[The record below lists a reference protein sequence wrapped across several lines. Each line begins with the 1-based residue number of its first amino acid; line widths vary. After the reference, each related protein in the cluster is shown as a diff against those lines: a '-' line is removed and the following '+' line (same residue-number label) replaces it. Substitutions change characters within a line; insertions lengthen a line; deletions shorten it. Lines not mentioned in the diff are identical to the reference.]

1 MAHGRWFG
9 MTDRGP
15 QIGHVHGRFQPF
27 HDGHLAY
34 CEWAAGECDELIVGI
49 TNADPTHV
57 APEAADP
64 DRDDP
69 RNNPF
74 RYHERHRMI
83 TAALSAADVDVPVRV
98 LPFPINRPELWEH
111 YAPADALHLLRVLE
125 PWHEVKA
132 DRLREHGRAVT
143 TIDAERTVSGTAI
156 REAMAAESRGT
167 AHDER
172 GHDPVG
178 DPTDGDQSGW
188 RASVPSAVAVVI
200 DEIGG
205 VDRVGS
211 LDEQ

>member
-1 MAHGRWFG
+1 
-9 MTDRGP
+9 MTDRDTVV
-15 QIGHVHGRFQPF
+15 GHVHGRFQPF
-27 HDGHLAY
+27 HEGHLAY

-57 APEAADP
+57 APEEADP

-83 TAALSAADVDVPVRV
+83 TAALSAADLGVPVRV

-125 PWHEVKA
+125 EWHGVKA
-132 DRLREHGRAVT
+132 DRLREHGRRVT
-143 TIDAERTVSGTAI
+143 TIEAERAVSGTAI
-156 REAMAAESRGT
+156 REAMAAEAGARDFETPASENGVDRPADYEGN
-167 AHDER
+167 A
-172 GHDPVG
+172 
-178 DPTDGDQSGW
+178 W
-188 RASVPSAVAVVI
+188 RATVPSAVAAVI

-205 VDRVGS
+205 VDRVGT
-211 LDEQ
+211 LYGE

>member
-1 MAHGRWFG
+1 
-9 MTDRGP
+9 MTDRDTVV
-15 QIGHVHGRFQPF
+15 GHVHGRFQPF

-49 TNADPTHV
+49 TNADPGHV
-57 APEAADP
+57 AAETADP

-83 TAALSAADVDVPVRV
+83 TAALSAADPGVPVRV

-143 TIDAERTVSGTAI
+143 TIEAERTVSGTGI
-156 REAMAAESRGT
+156 REAMAAEAGAVDREPPGPGGEAGRSADREG
-167 AHDER
+167 AE
-172 GHDPVG
+172 
-178 DPTDGDQSGW
+178 W
-188 RASVPSAVAVVI
+188 RSSVPSAVVAVL
-200 DEIGG
+200 DEIDG
-205 VDRVGS
+205 VDRVGT
-211 LDEQ
+211 LYEE